1 MKVHNAFSPHPIVWL
16 MILLRVPALRT
27 CIEHRIEQIEM
38 ELNEFWKKNSPY
50 AIKTMHLRYYPMIK
64 KRFTKKFPQP

>member
-38 ELNEFWKKNSPY
+38 ELNVEGI
-50 AIKTMHLRYYPMIK
+50 IKQKTP
-64 KRFTKKFPQP
+64 